1 MNQVVQSRET
11 VNILRSKYQ
20 PEQLYMVT
28 GRCEI
33 RDPMDLAANS
43 GLIVSVIKR
52 EDPMG
57 NTGRWFVDAGGKIIL
72 NYRKII
78 SYLTNIC
85 QSLFMF
91 RLR

>member
-33 RDPMDLAANS
+33 RDPMDLSANS
-43 GLIVSVIKR
+43 GLIVSVVKR

-57 NTGRWFVDAGGKIIL
+57 NTGRWFVDAGGKIIF
-72 NYRKII
+72 II
-78 SYLTNIC
+78 TGKYIKF
-85 QSLFMF
+85 LFN
-91 RLR
+91 

>member
-33 RDPMDLAANS
+33 RDPMDLSANS
-43 GLIVSVIKR
+43 GLIVSVVKR

-57 NTGRWFVDAGGKIIL
+57 NTGRWFMFRQRQKCEV
-72 NYRKII
+72 
-78 SYLTNIC
+78 SYLLNI
-85 QSLFMF
+85 
-91 RLR
+91 